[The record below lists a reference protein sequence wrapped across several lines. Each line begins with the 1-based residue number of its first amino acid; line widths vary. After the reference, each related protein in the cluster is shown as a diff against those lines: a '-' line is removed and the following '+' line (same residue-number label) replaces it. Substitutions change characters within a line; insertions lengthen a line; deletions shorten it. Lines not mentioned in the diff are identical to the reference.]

1 MTHQQ
6 KEVITLLFDNYLLST
21 KKSFLSLR
29 QANEILK
36 KSSDNY
42 LREINLKEFL
52 ENGVFSNAK
61 KTEEKPKQWRI
72 FLSKNYA
79 PVEFSLPKKISSK
92 RKGTTEIRKENR
104 NNAEQKKNGIIAI
117 SVTSVLLLFV
127 WYISQ
132 TPTSSSTK
140 LVSSEYSNSNV
151 NNTEESY
158 SQQNFA
164 GKVFTFISLEN
175 DKEYIIGGKLIQT
188 NKEKTIHKFDFINK
202 IVTCKAPLNGKYV
215 TTKYPIN
222 GFYEQKGSVATT
234 YVIEVNT
241 LGVKEIWFSP
251 DVPNLGYDYDD
262 GTRIA
267 CYELQ
272 LKNE

>member
-1 MTHQQ
+1 MF
-6 KEVITLLFDNYLLST
+6 VWFITQPST
-21 KKSFLSLR
+21 PTSTNLV
-29 QANEILK
+29 
-36 KSSDNY
+36 SSQY
-42 LREINLKEFL
+42 
-52 ENGVFSNAK
+52 S
-61 KTEEKPKQWRI
+61 
-72 FLSKNYA
+72 
-79 PVEFSLPKKISSK
+79 
-92 RKGTTEIRKENR
+92 GTTENNDSYSAPNFENR
-104 NNAEQKKNGIIAI
+104 I
-117 SVTSVLLLFV
+117 
-127 WYISQ
+127 
-132 TPTSSSTK
+132 
-140 LVSSEYSNSNV
+140 
-151 NNTEESY
+151 
-158 SQQNFA
+158 
-164 GKVFTFISLEN
+164 FTFISLEN
-175 DKEYIIGGKLIQT
+175 DKEYINGGALIQT